1 MKKLFLVLV
10 LVGLVCLSLPACDGG
25 GGGGGGGG
33 ESAEL
38 DESGIPK
45 DAVIASKF
53 DDGVDALRP
62 QQSMCFICGQGPLKA
77 EYHADV
83 DVNGEKRRVYFD
95 KQECADK
102 FEQNPDR
109 YLQGATDYN

>member
-1 MKKLFLVLV
+1 MKKLLAVILLASCLCLV
-10 LVGLVCLSLPACDGG
+10 LPACDGG
-25 GGGGGGGG
+25 SGGGNGGGT
-33 ESAEL
+33 STEL

-53 DDGVDALRP
+53 DDGVEALRP
-62 QQSMCFICGQGPLKA
+62 QQSLCFICGQGPLKA

-83 DVNGEKRRVYFD
+83 DTDGGQRRIYFD
-95 KQECADK
+95 KQECVDK

-109 YLQGATDYN
+109 YMQGATEY